1 MRPTLNRRELFRL
14 AGLATAGAFV
24 ASNVG
29 SRALAQQAATR
40 RSPALPFL
48 RRLPYRRAVPGL
60 VEVELVAT
68 PRTLR
73 IGYERARLWTYNGS
87 FPGPLLEVQEGDHVR
102 LRFTNHLPEETNL
115 HLHGLHVSPA
125 VDDPF
130 LSVPRGGSVL
140 YEFTI
145 PQGSRGLH
153 WYHPHMHGRV
163 APQLFAGLAG
173 PILVGSDEDDVLND
187 ADDRLIVLKDLE
199 LLDGQPAP
207 HGVADWLRGKEG
219 NLRLVNGVLDPV
231 LVARRGILRLRFL
244 NASNARYYRLAL
256 QDHVF
261 HLVATDGHL
270 LAEPAALDEILL
282 APGERAEAL
291 VSLEREG
298 RFALYDLPYERAAG
312 MMHMG
317 GMGGAQ
323 GREPVRLMSV
333 FARAGLEARPVPSSI
348 ATVED
353 VRGVNPDVTRRLIL
367 SEGMMRASFTIN
379 GRAFDPERVDLTSRL
394 GDLEVWEIENRCRM
408 DHPFHLHTYPFQ
420 VLSRNRV
427 PEAAVVWKDVANVR
441 PGETLR
447 IAVPLRDFTGRTV
460 YHCHIAEHEDRGM
473 MGTLEVTPS

>member
-1 MRPTLNRRELFRL
+1 LFRL
-14 AGLATAGAFV
+14 TGLATAGALV

-40 RSPALPFL
+40 RSPALPSL
-48 RRLPYRRAVPGL
+48 QRLPYRRAVPGL
-60 VEVELVAT
+60 VEVGLVAT

-130 LSVPRGGSVL
+130 LSVPPGESVL
-140 YEFTI
+140 YDFVI
-145 PQGSRGLH
+145 PRGSRGLH
-153 WYHPHMHGRV
+153 WYHPHAHGHV
-163 APQLFAGLAG
+163 AEQMFAGLAG
-173 PILVGSDEDDVLND
+173 PILVGSDDQIELND

-317 GMGGAQ
+317 GIGGGQ
-323 GREPVRLMSV
+323 GREPVRLMTV
-333 FARAGLEARPVPSSI
+333 FARAGLEARPIPSSI

-367 SEGMMRASFTIN
+367 SEGMMMRASFTIN
-379 GRAFDPERVDLTSRL
+379 DRAFDPERVDLTSRL
-394 GDLEVWEIENRCRM
+394 GDLEVWEIENRGRM

-427 PEAAVVWKDVANVR
+427 PEAAVVWKDVANLR

-447 IAVPLRDFTGRTV
+447 IAVPIRDFAGRTV
-460 YHCHIAEHEDRGM
+460 YHCHIVEHEDRGM
-473 MGTLEVTPS
+473 MGTLEVTPG